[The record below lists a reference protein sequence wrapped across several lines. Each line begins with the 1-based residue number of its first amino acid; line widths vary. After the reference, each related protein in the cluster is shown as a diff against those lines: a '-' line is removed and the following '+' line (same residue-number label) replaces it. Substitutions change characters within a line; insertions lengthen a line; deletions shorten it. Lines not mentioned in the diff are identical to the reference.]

1 MALALAMSS
10 PAKAS
15 AWAAAGARSRSVA
28 VSVVEVTQPALV
40 VQISSTDP
48 QIRIVDPVMR
58 LHLSLA
64 LGIRHR
70 IRANKPQRQKLPD
83 DLADDRNRSPHP
95 LRLA

>member
-15 AWAAAGARSRSVA
+15 AWAAAEARIRSIA
-28 VSVVEVTQPALV
+28 VSVVEGTQPGNVCSVRSANA
-40 VQISSTDP
+40 

-70 IRANKPQRQKLPD
+70 IRANKPQRQEFPD
-83 DLADDRNRSPHP
+83 DLADDRKRSPHP